1 MPSLPNADVRHLL
14 ARRVGPGLTV
24 QTRWAKYAHSM
35 STLLLRKSVDDER
48 VGEPYFCANPNEMAR
63 IPGLLTLEERMPWLL
78 SSHETARRVVHG
90 QWKIYR
96 GHELVG
102 YLVILS
108 NE

>member
-1 MPSLPNADVRHLL
+1 
-14 ARRVGPGLTV
+14 
-24 QTRWAKYAHSM
+24 
-35 STLLLRKSVDDER
+35 
-48 VGEPYFCANPNEMAR
+48 MAR

-78 SSHETARRVVHG
+78 SAHETARRVVHG

>member
-14 ARRVGPGLTV
+14 ARRVGLALTAV
-24 QTRWAKYAHSM
+24 RRQAKYARSM

-48 VGEPYFCANPNEMAR
+48 VGKPYFCANPNDMAR
-63 IPGLLTLEERMPWLL
+63 VPGLLTLEERMPWVL
-78 SSHETARRVVHG
+78 SAHETARRVVHG

>member
-1 MPSLPNADVRHLL
+1 LPSLPNADVRHLL
-14 ARRVGPGLTV
+14 ASRGGRGLTAV
-24 QTRWAKYAHSM
+24 TRAAKYARPM

-48 VGEPYFCANPNEMAR
+48 VGEPYFCADPNEMVR
-63 IPGLLTLEERMPWLL
+63 VPGLLTLEERMPWVL
-78 SSHETARRVVHG
+78 SKHETARRVVHG

>member
-1 MPSLPNADVRHLL
+1 MTSLPNADVRHLL
-14 ARRVGPGLTV
+14 ACRACLGLTAV
-24 QTRWAKYAHSM
+24 TPGARYAHPM

-48 VGEPYFCANPNEMAR
+48 VGKPYFCANPNDMAR
-63 IPGLLTLEERMPWLL
+63 VPGLLTLEERMPWVL
-78 SSHETARRVVHG
+78 SAHETARRVVHG

>member
-1 MPSLPNADVRHLL
+1 MTSESASRTS
-14 ARRVGPGLTV
+14 ARI
-24 QTRWAKYAHSM
+24 
-35 STLLLRKSVDDER
+35 
-48 VGEPYFCANPNEMAR
+48 PNEMAR
-63 IPGLLTLEERMPWLL
+63 VPGLLTLEERMPWLL
-78 SSHETARRVVHG
+78 STHETARRVVHG

>member
-14 ARRVGPGLTV
+14 SSRVYGGPTAVMRG
-24 QTRWAKYAHSM
+24 AEYAQAM

-63 IPGLLTLEERMPWLL
+63 IPGLLTLEERMPWVL
-78 SSHETARRVVHG
+78 SAHETAKRVVHG

-96 GHELVG
+96 GRELVG
-102 YLVILS
+102 YLVVLS

>member
-24 QTRWAKYAHSM
+24 QTRRAKYACPM

-78 SSHETARRVVHG
+78 SAHETARRVVHG

>member
-1 MPSLPNADVRHLL
+1 
-14 ARRVGPGLTV
+14 
-24 QTRWAKYAHSM
+24 
-35 STLLLRKSVDDER
+35 
-48 VGEPYFCANPNEMAR
+48 MAR
-63 IPGLLTLEERMPWLL
+63 VPGLLTLEERMPWLL
-78 SSHETARRVVHG
+78 SSHETARPVVHG

>member
-1 MPSLPNADVRHLL
+1 
-14 ARRVGPGLTV
+14 
-24 QTRWAKYAHSM
+24 M

-48 VGEPYFCANPNEMAR
+48 VGEPYFCANPSAMAR
-63 IPGLLTLEERMPWLL
+63 VPGLLTLEERMPWLL
-78 SSHETARRVVHG
+78 SAHETARRVVQG

-96 GHELVG
+96 GQELVG

>member
-48 VGEPYFCANPNEMAR
+48 VGKPYFCANPNDMAR
-63 IPGLLTLEERMPWLL
+63 VPGLLTLEERMPWVL
-78 SSHETARRVVHG
+78 SAHETARRVVHG